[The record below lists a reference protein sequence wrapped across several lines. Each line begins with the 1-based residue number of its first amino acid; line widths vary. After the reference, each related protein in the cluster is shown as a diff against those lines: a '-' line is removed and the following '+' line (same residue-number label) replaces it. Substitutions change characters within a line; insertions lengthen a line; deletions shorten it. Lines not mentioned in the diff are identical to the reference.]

1 MTFVQRWSWPLI
13 LWKMNGHTH
22 AHTDT
27 KSRDRDSIPDGPS
40 LSFSLTLK
48 GEPYQPQ
55 PLPSTPIAVICSNFS
70 LGKAMWSLPP
80 GWLLVSSRRSSQ
92 RRIKQLLDWEG
103 HPWYLQTSF
112 WEDRLPLGIWPQ
124 LHLKC
129 QEATDVLIHQ
139 ISTSGLEAGL
149 KLNEVSWGQR
159 KKEEEILFSCSSSEN
174 ILWAFCWQ
182 NTLTA
187 KSRISQSRQKNEYS
201 LSYPELCNKVPHT

>member
-1 MTFVQRWSWPLI
+1 MLVLASNSLKDEWPHTCTHRYEVQGQRLYTWW
-13 LWKMNGHTH
+13 T
-22 AHTDT
+22 
-27 KSRDRDSIPDGPS
+27 
-40 LSFSLTLK
+40 FSLFFLDSERWVLPTSTTAFHPHCCHLFQLLSRK
-48 GEPYQPQ
+48 GH
-55 PLPSTPIAVICSNFS
+55 VIS
-70 LGKAMWSLPP
+70 PP

-149 KLNEVSWGQR
+149 KHNEVSWGQR

-187 KSRISQSRQKNEYS
+187 KSRISQSR
-201 LSYPELCNKVPHT
+201 